1 MLCGLYYREG
11 KNRVRGGSL
20 IGWFLG
26 SKNRGIDVMISV
38 SNFSRL
44 ELLQVSYSVVI
55 IHGCMWADARPLGA
69 HDKARLC
76 ELVVDQSRD
85 IGDFRRIEVEVGT
98 GDQNGSNQL
107 LGGCR

>member
-1 MLCGLYYREG
+1 MSH
-11 KNRVRGGSL
+11 SL
-20 IGWFLG
+20 G
-26 SKNRGIDVMISV
+26 
-38 SNFSRL
+38 
-44 ELLQVSYSVVI
+44 I
-55 IHGCMWADARPLGA
+55 IHGCVWADDRPLEA

-107 LGGCR
+107 LGGYR